1 MLNGIKSSIIIKKI
15 FNLLNAK
22 RKLKTV
28 LYNKR
33 LKKCLNLTPI
43 DYMKLSVI
51 YIIEDKKG
59 KRREYD
65 SYSDE
70 LIYEGECLNN
80 KRNGIG
86 KEYSNDNLIF
96 EGQYLNG
103 KRKNGKLYDKY
114 GFLIFEGEFSE
125 GKIWWNGYGK
135 EYDTFHN
142 LIFEGE
148 YINGIKGKGVI
159 SENKINNKIY
169 IKDIDNNDVKY
180 QKEIKNENELK
191 YFKEYDE
198 YNNIIFEGEYSN
210 GKRKKGKLYD
220 KYGFLIFEGE
230 LSQGKEWWNG

>member
-22 RKLKTV
+22 RKLKIV

-96 EGQYLNG
+96 EG
-103 KRKNGKLYDKY
+103 
-114 GFLIFEGEFSE
+114 
-125 GKIWWNGYGK
+125 
-135 EYDTFHN
+135 EY
-142 LIFEGE
+142 
-148 YINGIKGKGVI
+148 
-159 SENKINNKIY
+159 
-169 IKDIDNNDVKY
+169 
-180 QKEIKNENELK
+180 
-191 YFKEYDE
+191 
-198 YNNIIFEGEYSN
+198 
-210 GKRKKGKLYD
+210 
-220 KYGFLIFEGE
+220 
-230 LSQGKEWWNG
+230 